1 MQTDVKWPFLV
12 FIKKNVFCHSENIFP
27 AGGEC
32 EVRQCLSQAAA
43 PAHSSRAP
51 QSVICFRWLMISC
64 LVTQVLILHWSPQM
78 ADLWIHMSQSYLC
91 SIREIDDTGGGN
103 VLLCKSLYESRENFT
118 FSPGK
123 AGTLITAV
131 TTDNGEECGVLFIRN

>member
-1 MQTDVKWPFLV
+1 MWMKKICAPSLVPFDGVDDDSDVDGV
-12 FIKKNVFCHSENIFP
+12 FV
-27 AGGEC
+27 
-32 EVRQCLSQAAA
+32 Q
-43 PAHSSRAP
+43 
-51 QSVICFRWLMISC
+51 
-64 LVTQVLILHWSPQM
+64 
-78 ADLWIHMSQSYLC
+78 
-91 SIREIDDTGGGN
+91 IDDTGGGN

>member
-1 MQTDVKWPFLV
+1 
-12 FIKKNVFCHSENIFP
+12 
-27 AGGEC
+27 
-32 EVRQCLSQAAA
+32 
-43 PAHSSRAP
+43 
-51 QSVICFRWLMISC
+51 
-64 LVTQVLILHWSPQM
+64 M